1 MNALKESVVVS
12 RTALTQ
18 MGATTV
24 HAIIATS
31 LQVTI
36 MGALVN
42 SNIGSLYLVQAFQ
55 LHNRQL

>member
-1 MNALKESVVVS
+1 MNALKELVVVS

-18 MGATTV
+18 MEVTT
-24 HAIIATS
+24 ALAMMATS

-42 SNIGSLYLVQAFQ
+42 SNIGSLFLVQAFQ
-55 LHNRQL
+55 LHNH